1 MTVIYR
7 DDFSSPSTKVNKL
20 LKFFLTNVEPP
31 GRSLVAF
38 ISVVGV
44 CTMSEQPAALQ
55 SVVECFVSCSQCSF
69 SVQALHLRISHESR
83 LGNSDTKSEGGALY

>member
-1 MTVIYR
+1 
-7 DDFSSPSTKVNKL
+7 
-20 LKFFLTNVEPP
+20 
-31 GRSLVAF
+31 
-38 ISVVGV
+38 
-44 CTMSEQPAALQ
+44 MSEQPAALQ